1 MSHREFKNRLYP
13 EFARVA
19 QALGSD
25 RRLEL
30 VDLLAQAPRRV
41 EALAEETGMTVA
53 NVSQHLQVLKNA
65 RLVESERQGTSVT
78 YRLASPGV
86 MSLWLALRGVA
97 EDRLP
102 EIDKLR
108 SEFSGEADGAELQ
121 REDLPRLLKSGKVL
135 LVDVRPAM
143 EFQHGHV
150 EGAISIPIDEL
161 EKRAAELPRNKRIV
175 TYCRGAYCLFA
186 DDAVALLRKRG
197 FDAIRLEGGW
207 PEWANE
213 DRVVVSSHANLAGPG
228 QPAKRATAR
237 KGTGR

>member
-1 MSHREFKNRLYP
+1 MRHNLPMAHREFKDRLYP

-41 EALAEETGMTVA
+41 EALADETGMTVA

-65 RLVESERQGTSVT
+65 RLVESERRGTAVT

-102 EIDKLR
+102 EIEKLR
-108 SEFSGEADGAELQ
+108 REYSDDSDGGEVPRADVE
-121 REDLPRLLKSGKVL
+121 RLVKRGKAV
-135 LVDVRPAM
+135 LVDVRPAL
-143 EFQHGHV
+143 EFAHGHV
-150 EGAISIPIDEL
+150 AGAISIPIDEL
-161 EKRAAELPRNKRIV
+161 EQRVEELPRNKRIV
-175 TYCRGAYCLFA
+175 AYCRGAYCLFA
-186 DDAVALLRKRG
+186 DEAVLLLRKRG

-207 PEWANE
+207 PEWLGEGRAVAN
-213 DRVVVSSHANLAGPG
+213 A
-228 QPAKRATAR
+228 
-237 KGTGR
+237 